1 MLNISIIQIHYM
13 IALDEHRNFIKAA
26 DACFVTQPTL
36 SMQIKKLEDELGVL
50 LFDRSRQPIMPT
62 AIGKKIIAQARIIAK
77 ETNLIKDILADFKGN
92 IGGTLKIGIIPTIAS
107 SLLPNFIT
115 VLSKNYPDLR
125 LDIKELLTHE
135 IIEELQSDKLDFGI
149 VSTPLNDTSIIEEHL
164 YSERFQIFLNEKHPS
179 YEKETLSSEDL
190 LKDKLWLL
198 SEGNCFRTQTL
209 NLCTINPTQFQQ
221 FALEYESGSLY
232 TLRKIVEIEGG
243 ATILPQWECILMS
256 KEAQK
261 SIRNFDDNGA
271 SREVGIIYT
280 KHYAKESV
288 INKVKNLITQA
299 IPQEIK
305 QNLDI

>member
-1 MLNISIIQIHYM
+1 L

-26 DACFVTQPTL
+26 EACFVTQPTL

-50 LFDRSRQPIMPT
+50 LFDRSRQPIMST
-62 AIGKKIIAQARIIAK
+62 EIGKKVIAQARIIAK

-107 SLLPNFIT
+107 SLLPNFIK
-115 VLSKNYPDLR
+115 VISKNYPELR

-135 IIEELQSDKLDFGI
+135 IVDELQNDKLDFGI
-149 VSTPLNDTSIIEEHL
+149 VSTPLNDSSIIEEHL
-164 YSERFQIFLNEKHPS
+164 YSEKFKVFLNEKHPG
-179 YEKETLSSEDL
+179 YNKETISSEDL
-190 LKDKLWLL
+190 LLDKLWLL

-209 NLCTINPTQFQQ
+209 NLCTFNPTQFQQ

-243 ATILPQWECILMS
+243 ATILPQWECILLS
-256 KEAQK
+256 EKAKK
-261 SIRNFDDNGA
+261 SIRNFEDQSA
-271 SREVGIIYT
+271 SRDVGIIYT

-288 INKVKNLITQA
+288 INKVKNLIIQA

-305 QNLDI
+305 KNQSLRAVAFN